1 MILAMMVKPHLIS
14 VWLRSHDTKTFDVAA
29 SDGRELVQIDKVI
42 LVRNSKREGLVRS
55 RVKGAEIATGKLR
68 FLNSQAIYILLM

>member
-1 MILAMMVKPHLIS
+1 MILAMMVKQHLIS

-68 FLNSQAIYILLM
+68 FPNS